1 MNYIFNVLWFED
13 IVIVDS
19 LVFCYAMTALPLLQ
33 TALVFTFL
41 MCTFTYFNPNP
52 NMLPLYNQ
60 ILKILTIFAYLICL
74 FSAIYK
80 STHFQI
86 FVVI

>member
-1 MNYIFNVLWFED
+1 
-13 IVIVDS
+13 
-19 LVFCYAMTALPLLQ
+19 MTALPLLQ

-60 ILKILTIFAYLICL
+60 ILKISTIFAYLICL